1 MTKGLSA
8 DATAAVKKIV
18 QEAEANNEIVDAYG
32 VAERIRRSFPEEEF
46 MPGDVISVMLIS
58 GLQAME
64 LAPSPLVIEFILP
77 PEAPAENEDLE
88 ELHPN

>member
-18 QEAEANNEIVDAYG
+18 LEAEANSEIVDAYG
-32 VAERIRRSFPEEEF
+32 VAERIRRSFPDEEI

-64 LAPSPLVIEFILP
+64 LAPSPLVIEIILP
-77 PEAPAENEDLE
+77 HEAPGENEVLE
-88 ELHPN
+88 GRHPN